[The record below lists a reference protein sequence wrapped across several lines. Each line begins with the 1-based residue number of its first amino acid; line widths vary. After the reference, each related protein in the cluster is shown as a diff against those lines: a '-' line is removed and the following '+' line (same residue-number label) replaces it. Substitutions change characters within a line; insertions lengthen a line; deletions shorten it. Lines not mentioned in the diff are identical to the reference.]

1 MASPLMI
8 REAIDLIVNG
18 RRSLTEAEAAA
29 LQTRV
34 TLSPRQADEGSAW
47 DGFFVRLWRTQN
59 DKLGC
64 QAKAWPSEHMRG
76 EVL

>member
-1 MASPLMI
+1 MI
-8 REAIDLIVNG
+8 REAIGALVDG
-18 RRSLTEAEAAA
+18 CSLTEAEAAA

-59 DKLGC
+59 DKLRAPG
-64 QAKAWPSEHMRG
+64 
-76 EVL
+76 